1 MSPARPP
8 SGRQVQL
15 RAGTGAQESV
25 ATVVEVGGGLRTF
38 EVGGRAVLDGYS
50 ADEMCTSG
58 RGQLLLPWPNRLAEG
73 AYTFEGQEL
82 QLPVTDSGTGS
93 AIHGL
98 ARWQR
103 WELES
108 PRPDTCVA
116 MLELPPQPGWPFLL
130 DLTTTYTVAPGRLQ
144 VSIEASNI
152 GDRACPF
159 GAGQHPYV
167 AVPVDTTSLTLPV
180 ATRLE
185 LSGGIPTGRT
195 EPAERELAPIGE
207 CRLDDCYTDLDAD
220 WIVRVSPPGG
230 PVLELSGDPVW
241 RYLQVFSGDTV
252 PQPERRRQGLA
263 IEPMTCPPN
272 AFTTGDGLIVLQ
284 PGESFRG
291 SWNLHVG
298 EGDSDGASG

>member
-8 SGRQVQL
+8 SGRQIEV
-15 RAGTGAQESV
+15 RAGEGGQQCV

-38 EVGGRAVLDGYS
+38 EVGGRTVLDGYGVE
-50 ADEMCTSG
+50 EMCTAG
-58 RGQLLLPWPNRLAEG
+58 RGQLLLPWPNRLAGGRYRFDGHEW
-73 AYTFEGQEL
+73 
-82 QLPVTDSGTGS
+82 QLPITESETGS

-103 WELES
+103 WELTT
-108 PRPDTCVA
+108 PAPDTCVA
-116 MLELPPQPGWPFLL
+116 RLELPPQPGWPFQL

-144 VSIEASNI
+144 VTIEAANVGS
-152 GDRACPF
+152 GPCPF
-159 GAGQHPYV
+159 GAGQHPYL
-167 AVPVDTTSLTLPV
+167 AVPVDSTALRLPA

-185 LSGGIPTGRT
+185 LSDGIPTGRT
-195 EPAERELAPIGE
+195 VPAERELSPIGRR
-207 CRLDDCYTDLDAD
+207 RLDDCYTGLDTG
-220 WIVRVSPPGG
+220 WSVEVTPPEG
-230 PVLELSGDPVW
+230 PTLLLSGDPVW

-272 AFTTGDGLIVLQ
+272 ALATGEGLIILR

-291 SWNLHVG
+291 SWVLRVV
-298 EGDSDGASG
+298 EGTGSGTAG

>member
-1 MSPARPP
+1 MCPARLP
-8 SGRQVQL
+8 SGRQIEV
-15 RAGTGAQESV
+15 RAGAGAQESV
-25 ATVVEVGGGLRTF
+25 ATVVEVGGGVRTF
-38 EVGGRAVLDGYS
+38 EVGGRAVLDGY
-50 ADEMCTSG
+50 DIDDMCTAG

-73 AYTFEGQEL
+73 RYEFDGQEL
-82 QLPVTDSGTGS
+82 QLPITDGGTGS

-103 WELES
+103 WELAA
-108 PRPDTCVA
+108 PGPDTCVA
-116 MLELPPQPGWPFLL
+116 SLELPPQPGWPFLL
-130 DLTTTYTVAPGRLQ
+130 DLATTYTVAPGRLQ
-144 VSIEASNI
+144 VTIEATNS

-167 AVPVDTTSLTLPV
+167 AVPVDTTSLRLPV

-185 LSGGIPTGRT
+185 LAGGIPTGRT
-195 EPAERELAPIGE
+195 EPAERELSPIGDR
-207 CRLDDCYTDLDAD
+207 RLDDCYTDLDPD
-220 WIVRVSPPGG
+220 WRVEVIPAAG
-230 PVLELSGDPVW
+230 PRLELSGDPVW

-272 AFTTGDGLIVLQ
+272 SFTTGDGLIVLQ

-291 SWNLHVG
+291 SWTLQVVEQSN
-298 EGDSDGASG
+298 DGSTG